1 MTYLVLF
8 LLSAVIAIAW
18 LEYSLT
24 NTVADSKATAGH
36 QSLLAIIVG
45 FLDKAVN

>member
-24 NTVADSKATAGH
+24 NSMANNKPSTGH

-45 FLDKAVN
+45 CMDRVLN

>member
-1 MTYLVLF
+1 MSYLVLF

-24 NTVADSKATAGH
+24 STIADNKPSTGH

-45 FLDKAVN
+45 CMDRVIN